1 MVDRSLLLKVVSLRP
16 RWIFP
21 RLLATVF
28 IGPFS
33 LVCQLEAQTPSTAAY
48 PATPAA
54 SAGMTS
60 GIPGASD
67 YEQAQMV
74 RIRTAAQNAHG
85 RAAAASIAR
94 SADQALEN
102 QRTQR
107 LLQSAREIKFLKRD
121 IAERS
126 KWERSNQAQINKVSS
141 NDMSSWETTTGS
153 VKVKRDVPDPF
164 LTAMI
169 ELEGREKPPRKERK
183 GFSGLN
189 PFKKAEPDPVAAV
202 QVINDPLPGLTTPAL
217 QLAPT
222 GSPSRSAG
230 TNAGLVGEGSRFFRG
245 FRGIKIPKIG
255 NKTPEPE
262 KVAFSEE
269 PQFMGNSS
277 IGPANT
283 SEPSRLGRSLIDGSS
298 NNVEV
303 SISGQAPT
311 EKRRLFSGFKKSE
324 PQLTSALIDPRASV
338 TAPSGSSGGGFFG
351 FSKNKS
357 DNTIDAGLFPD
368 GAVDRAPNGRNL
380 SGGYNAN
387 VHAQDA
393 SFASSSTGEI
403 VMPGESPKKRNRF
416 NFSMPEISFPSVSLA
431 NTKPVA
437 GQDIGSVPT
446 LTTINSE
453 GTEYYIVTS
462 TAQFMVYGDDQMSS
476 EVRALGSG
484 TLVRM
489 TKPGEQ
495 WASIQLPD
503 GSEGVVQNKFLRAAS
518 VAESGRQFLNPAG
531 R

>member
-1 MVDRSLLLKVVSLRP
+1 MVNRYRITKIAPLPS

-21 RLLATVF
+21 RLLATGF
-28 IGPFS
+28 IGLSS
-33 LVCQLEAQTPSTAAY
+33 LVCQLAAQTPPSAAY
-48 PATPAA
+48 PATPTA

-67 YEQAQMV
+67 YEQGQMAK
-74 RIRTAAQNAHG
+74 IRTAAQNAQSQ
-85 RAAAASIAR
+85 AAAASVAR
-94 SADQALEN
+94 SADQALEK

-126 KWERSNQAQINKVSS
+126 KWERSNQGQINKVSS

-164 LTAMI
+164 LKAMI

-189 PFKKAEPDPVAAV
+189 PFKKAGPDPVAAI

-217 QLAPT
+217 QSAPI
-222 GSPSRSAG
+222 GSSSRSAG
-230 TNAGLVGEGSRFFRG
+230 SNADPAGRSSRFLG
-245 FRGIKIPKIG
+245 GLKLPKIG

-262 KVAFSEE
+262 KVAFSGE
-269 PQFMGNSS
+269 PQFVGNSS
-277 IGPANT
+277 SGLANT
-283 SEPSRLGRSLIDGSS
+283 RVPSRSGQSLIDGSDE
-298 NNVEV
+298 NDAV
-303 SISGQAPT
+303 SIGDQTPT
-311 EKRRLFSGFKKSE
+311 EKKGLFSGFKKSE
-324 PQLTSALIDPRASV
+324 TLLTGALSSSRASV
-338 TAPSGSSGGGFFG
+338 TAPSSSSGGGFFG
-351 FSKNKS
+351 FSRNKS

-368 GAVDRAPNGRNL
+368 GAVDRAPEGRNL
-380 SGGYNAN
+380 SDGYTADLG
-387 VHAQDA
+387 VQDA

-403 VMPGESPKKRNRF
+403 VMPSATPKKRNRF
-416 NFSMPEISFPSVSLA
+416 NFSMPEISFPSGSLA
-431 NTKPVA
+431 NTKQVT
-437 GQDIGSVPT
+437 GESIGSVPT

-462 TAQFMVYGDDQMSS
+462 TAQFMVYGNDEMSS

-518 VAESGRQFLNPAG
+518 AAESGGQLVTPPG
-531 R
+531 M